1 MKILFIASNLNAVG
15 GIQQYNRN
23 LVSSIKEAREEIL
36 LLELRGSELM
46 SKIRFTVGFFWKIFI
61 WRPDIIICSHINFGT
76 LCLFVK
82 KTFGVDYI
90 LNLYGIEALELGF
103 LRQKAVLAA
112 NKLIILFEWTKKN
125 ILKQL
130 PEIQDKIV
138 SLMSAVDE
146 NKFFIKEK
154 SSELTKKFNLDGHKV
169 ILTMSRIS
177 KEEENLDNKGY
188 RRVIKA
194 LPYILKN
201 VPGVK
206 YLLVGG
212 GDYLDETK
220 KMVEESGLKDYI
232 IFPGAIEDDDRVNY
246 YNLCDVFVLPSKG
259 EGCPAIVL
267 LEALA
272 CGKPVITGNRECG
285 AGDFLDGELGIMVNP
300 DDIEEIALAI
310 IKILK
315 GDYSKLLHNEMLRKK
330 ALEIYG
336 LVKFKEK
343 VKLLL
348 SELKNKTQ
356 I

>member
-1 MKILFIASNLNAVG
+1 MKILFLASNLSAIG

-23 LVSSIKEAREEIL
+23 LASSIKEAGEEIL
-36 LLELRGSELM
+36 LLELIGGGII
-46 SKIRFTVGFFWKIFI
+46 SKIRFAVEFFWKIFI
-61 WRPDIIICSHINFGT
+61 WKPDIIICSHINFGV
-76 LCLFVK
+76 LCFFVK
-82 KTFGVDYI
+82 KILGIDYV
-90 LNLYGIEALELGF
+90 LNFYGIDALELKF
-103 LRQKAVLAA
+103 LRRKIVSSA
-112 NKLIILFEWTKKN
+112 KKIIILFEWTKKN

-138 SLMSAVDE
+138 SLISAIDE
-146 NKFFIKEK
+146 SKFFIKEK
-154 SSELTKKFNLDGHKV
+154 SSELMEKFNLDGCKV

-177 KEEENLDNKGY
+177 KEEEKLDNKGY

-194 LPYILKN
+194 LPSIIKEI
-201 VPGVK
+201 PRVK

-212 GDYLDETK
+212 GDYLDEIK
-220 KMVEESGLKDYI
+220 KMVEKSGLKDYI
-232 IFPGAIEDDDRVNY
+232 ILPGAIEDKDRINY

-272 CGKPVITGNRECG
+272 CGKPVIAGNRECR
-285 AGDFLDGELGIMVNP
+285 AEDFLDGELGIMVNP
-300 DDIEEIALAI
+300 DDIEEIASAV
-310 IKILK
+310 IKVLK
-315 GDYSKLLHNEMLRKK
+315 GDYSKLLHNEILRKK

-348 SELKNKTQ
+348 HELKN
-356 I
+356 